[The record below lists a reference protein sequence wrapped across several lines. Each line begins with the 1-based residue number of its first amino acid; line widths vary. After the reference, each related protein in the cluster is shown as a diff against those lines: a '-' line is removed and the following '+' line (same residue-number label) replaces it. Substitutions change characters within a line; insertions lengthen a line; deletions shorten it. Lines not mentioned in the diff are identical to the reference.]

1 MDGSTL
7 GPVRP
12 SERIELLDV
21 LRGFALIGVLY
32 ANMHGFGAR
41 DVTGPLHTAATFF
54 MESVVDGKFFSLFSL
69 LFGIGFAIQVRRA
82 EERNQSLFRFYWRRL
97 VVLFGLGWAH
107 TLIYAGD
114 ILKLYAVLGF
124 VLFLFRTWSP
134 RRLVTV
140 AIIIL
145 AAALSAN
152 LRGYARYVMSS
163 GIPGLSET
171 TTVEEV
177 QDSPQPDLPDPSVQ
191 AAEDRAAARL
201 QAFTE
206 GSVFEVMRIN
216 LSWHER
222 WIAIFIL
229 YGPSALALF
238 LVGLGIL
245 RTGILDDVDAHR
257 PAIRRFMWWMLCLGS
272 LPIVYNTYLVI
283 QDRDPSVLLLLADI
297 LHPFGTPAL
306 ALGYASFITL
316 QLSKPG
322 WHRVL
327 HPLAAVGRVPLS
339 AYVGQSVVY
348 TTIYYG
354 YGLGLYGRLG
364 PAHILPL
371 AAIIFGLEILVCNW
385 WIRRF
390 RFGPLEWLWRSA
402 TYLKWQPMKVS
413 VATS

>member
-1 MDGSTL
+1 MDGNTL

-32 ANMHGFGAR
+32 VNMHNFDAWE
-41 DVTGPLHTAATFF
+41 VTGPLHTAATFF
-54 MESVVDGKFFSLFSL
+54 MESVFEQKFFSLFSL

-114 ILKLYAVLGF
+114 IVKLYAVLGF

-140 AIIIL
+140 AMIIL
-145 AAALSAN
+145 AAD
-152 LRGYARYVMSS
+152 YAKYVVSS

-171 TTVEEV
+171 TAVVEEV

-191 AAEDRAAARL
+191 AAEDRYAAMVRV
-201 QAFTE
+201 FTE
-206 GSVFEVMRIN
+206 GSLFEVMRVN

-222 WIAIFIL
+222 WIGNFMNM
-229 YGPSALALF
+229 GPSALALF

-245 RTGILDDVDAHR
+245 RTGIIDDVDAHR
-257 PAIRRFMWWMLCLGS
+257 PAIRRFMWWMLCLGF
-272 LPIVYNTYLVI
+272 LFIVYFTYLFI
-283 QDRDPSVLLLLADI
+283 RRPDPSVLILLADI
-297 LHPFGTPAL
+297 LWNFGPLAL

-413 VATS
+413 AATS